1 MNREAVLGPLR
12 QQPNIERPV
21 VAVSL
26 GCHMKGAA
34 LPKAN
39 PDEQRNVRTG
49 LVKRLATEMPEVEDL
64 SDFSKFVGRFIEKHF
79 VPVRDDELN
88 FEEWLSSR
96 SYPLARKEQLRAA
109 KDRMEQNGIL
119 HTVNGKQKYFKNK
132 SFMKD
137 EPYTEYK
144 FPRAINS
151 RSDEFKTFCGPFF
164 SAVERQVFALKY
176 FIKKIPV
183 DLRPDYI
190 MEHVFREG
198 ARYVATDYTS
208 FEAGFVRRLEEACE
222 FQLYRYMAR
231 GSSFEKWVDLLCRVM
246 GGTNH
251 CEFKRFWMDIEATR
265 MSGEMCTSL
274 GNGFTNLMI
283 MLYVL
288 DRMGDPDPSGVIEG
302 DDGLFAIMARVPVS
316 GDFNRFGMKVKM
328 EIHDRI
334 ETASFCG
341 LIFDVEDRANVADPL
356 EALASFGWA
365 RGLYARSSN
374 RTLRKLLRAKALS
387 LAYQYPGCPIIS
399 ELAAA
404 GLRWTSDIQDKHAIY
419 KIMKTQ
425 NQYEITTWLEMRDR
439 PMPSRPV
446 GMRTRILVE
455 EKFGI
460 SVADQRAMEEALR
473 CSSHAPLDVPFAV
486 PPSWTHYFAT
496 YSRPSSG
503 SYTVNVP
510 SVEWWVGDGIFKG
523 TDQDPSV
530 NNATTR

>member
-1 MNREAVLGPLR
+1 MSRGAVLGTLR
-12 QQPNIERPV
+12 QTPTVERPA

-49 LVKRLATEMPEVEDL
+49 LVKRLAAEMPEVTDL
-64 SDFSKFVGRFIEKHF
+64 EDFSNFVDEFIEKHF
-79 VPVRDDELN
+79 VPVREQELH

-96 SYPLARKEQLRAA
+96 SYPQARKEQLRRA
-109 KDRMEQNGIL
+109 KDDLEQNGIL
-119 HTVNGKQKYFKNK
+119 HVVKGEPKYLLNS

-144 FPRAINS
+144 YPRAINS

-164 SAVERQVFALKY
+164 SAVEKQVFALKY

-190 MEHVFREG
+190 MQHVYREG

-208 FEAGFVRRLEEACE
+208 FEAGFSRKLLEACE
-222 FQLYRYMAR
+222 FRLYRYMAR
-231 GSSFEKWVDLLCRVM
+231 GLSIQKDVDLICRVM
-246 GGTNH
+246 GGLNK
-251 CEFKRFWMDIEATR
+251 CRFKRFRMTIEATR

-283 MLYVL
+283 MLYIL
-288 DRMGDPDPSGVIEG
+288 HKAGDTDPAGVVEG
-302 DDGLFAIMARVPVS
+302 DDGLFAILADTPKS
-316 GDFNRFGMKVKM
+316 DDFDRFGMRVKM

-341 LIFDVEDRANVADPL
+341 LIFDVEDRANVADPR

-365 RGLYARSSN
+365 RGLYARSSSK
-374 RTLRKLLRAKALS
+374 TLRKLLRAKALS
-387 LAYQYPGCPIIS
+387 LAYQYPGCPIIA
-399 ELAAA
+399 ELASA
-404 GLRWTSDIQDKHAIY
+404 GLRWTSEIQDKHAIY
-419 KIMKTQ
+419 KVMKNQ
-425 NQYEITTWLEMRDR
+425 NQYEVTVWLEMRDR

-446 GMRTRILVE
+446 GMRTRLLVE

-460 SVADQRAMEEALR
+460 SVADQRAVEEYLR
-473 CSSHAPLDVPFAV
+473 SAPLSPLDVNFEV

-503 SYTVNVP
+503 CYTVDVNC
-510 SVEWWVGDGIFKG
+510 EKWWIGDGIFKG
-523 TDQDPSV
+523 TDQDPNV
-530 NNATTR
+530 NNAATR